1 MYKKLIKILLLV
13 NLNNNI
19 NSMIHEEYNQFK
31 YSQEKTNQIKITDPL
46 KELIEKFNMPIDNQ
60 TIEEIIG
67 LLNTRLNNLI
77 EEDFRIGLFSEE
89 DFINVFTMFSQYRYF
104 SSDFYQFNLELFY
117 KFYIKYQEKNF
128 IEFKELNL
136 VLNSNI
142 EFKNFLLIESSLIEN
157 GIRNKYDHHEC
168 TIIYNNHQ
176 ESLEIL
182 DEKFSLLRK
191 TKILDDIFFEL
202 KYQETI
208 ADPQSIVNNLKNITN
223 ATQIYERKDFESM
236 HIINRKN
243 LLTDDYINHLIGLI
257 KNYKEFQKEDFKN
270 YTRQEYVEHLIKDI
284 ITNMQFE
291 IYEMCKSQERKNE
304 KIEYVYIYMN
314 VNPQEDYKS
323 YERKLNE
330 EILPILMKGIEIKYK
345 NLKEIKLYMNISNN

>member
-19 NSMIHEEYNQFK
+19 NSMIDAEY
-31 YSQEKTNQIKITDPL
+31 SEKKINKIKITDPL
-46 KELIEKFNMPIDNQ
+46 KELIEKFKMPIENQ

-67 LLNTRLNNLI
+67 LLNTRLNSLT

-89 DFINVFTMFSQYRYF
+89 DFINVFIMFSQYRYF
-104 SSDFYQFNLELFY
+104 SSDFYQFNLEFFY
-117 KFYIKYQEKNF
+117 EFCIKYQEKNF
-128 IEFKELNL
+128 LEFQKLNL
-136 VLNSNI
+136 FLNSNI
-142 EFKNFLLIESSLIEN
+142 QSKNFLLTESSLIEN
-157 GIRNKYDHHEC
+157 GIRNKHYRHEC
-168 TIIYNNHQ
+168 TIIYNNQ
-176 ESLEIL
+176 ELLEIL

-191 TKILDDIFFEL
+191 TKILDDIFVKL

-208 ADPQSIVNNLKNITN
+208 ADPKSIVNNLKNITN

-236 HIINRKN
+236 HIINKQD
-243 LLTDDYINHLIGLI
+243 LLTDFYINHLIGLI

-304 KIEYVYIYMN
+304 KIEHVYIYMN

-345 NLKEIKLYMNISNN
+345 NLKNIDVYINISHN